1 MVRMTSETKHTA
13 KVIFGT
19 LVVVGLVINFFERW
33 FAPQTLLLESS
44 PNFPAWLGWTAWVVA
59 ALAAVGY
66 FVIEITR

>member
-1 MVRMTSETKHTA
+1 MTPGTAHTA

-33 FAPQTLLLESS
+33 FAPHMLLVESS
-44 PNFPAWLGWTAWVVA
+44 PNFPAWLGWTGWVVA

-66 FVIEITR
+66 FVIDITN